1 MLRGFF
7 IYGIQIFVSM
17 EKTSRIA
24 SVDIMRGLTLL
35 LMLFV
40 NDLNMRVA
48 PAWLGHMK
56 ADFDGMGLAD
66 WVFPGFLF
74 IVGMAIPFAL
84 AGRIN
89 KGEPL
94 SKILLHILIRTVSL
108 LVIGVLMLNTGRVNP
123 ETTGMSENIWA
134 LLMYISIFLVW
145 NDYPSDKGKLPFKIL
160 RALGLAALV
169 FLAVIFRSGSAD
181 DPGWMITEWW
191 GILGLIGWGYL
202 VASLTYLATRD
213 SITGTAISV
222 IFFLTVNI
230 MDASGLLGFLDPV
243 RPALGIIIQGNVPL
257 IVLTGMLA
265 GVLLRKLKDTGHE
278 RIIIVFV
285 TLGFLSLVIG
295 FILSNWFIIS
305 KIMATPSWG
314 MICSGI
320 SFLVFA
326 GIYWLADAKGLTGW
340 AAFVRPAGKHSLTTY
355 LAPDILYHAIWM
367 SAVPVLIYKQSS
379 DPLIVIIGSIAWA
392 LLMAGLT
399 ALLAKINIKLKL

>member
-1 MLRGFF
+1 
-7 IYGIQIFVSM
+7 M
-17 EKTSRIA
+17 EKTPRIA
-24 SVDIMRGLTLL
+24 SVDIMRGLTLV

-40 NDLNMRVA
+40 NDLNMKVA
-48 PAWLGHMK
+48 PGWLGHMA

-89 KGEPL
+89 KGEPI
-94 SKILLHILIRTVSL
+94 SKIFLHIMVRTISL
-108 LVIGVLMLNTGRVNP
+108 LIIGVLMLNTGRVNP
-123 ETTGMSENIWA
+123 ETTGMGKDLWA
-134 LLMYISIFLVW
+134 LLMYISVFLIW
-145 NDYPSDKGKLPFKIL
+145 NDYPAGRGKVLFMIL
-160 RALGLAALV
+160 RAAGVVALI
-169 FLAVIFRSGSAD
+169 FLVMIFRSGPTD
-181 DPGWMITEWW
+181 DPGWLITGWW

-202 VASLTYLATRD
+202 VSSLIYLGTRD
-213 SITGTAISV
+213 SITGTAIAV

-230 MDASGLLGFLDPV
+230 LDASGVLGFLDPL

-265 GVLLRKLKDTGHE
+265 GVLIRKMKDAGNE
-278 RIIIVFV
+278 RIIMLFIA
-285 TLGFLSLVIG
+285 LGILSLVAG
-295 FILSNWFIIS
+295 FILRKWFIIS
-305 KIMATPSWG
+305 KIQATPSWG

-326 GIYWLADAKGLTGW
+326 LIYWLADVKEWRRW

-379 DPLIVIIGSIAWA
+379 EPLVVIIGSIVWA
-392 LLMAGLT
+392 LLMVGLT
-399 ALLAKINIKLKL
+399 ALLAKINIKLKI